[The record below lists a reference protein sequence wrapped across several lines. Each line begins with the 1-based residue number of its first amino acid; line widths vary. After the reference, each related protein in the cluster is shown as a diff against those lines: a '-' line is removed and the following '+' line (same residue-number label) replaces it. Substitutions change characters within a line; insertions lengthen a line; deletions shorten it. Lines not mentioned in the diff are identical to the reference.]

1 MRLLI
6 IYSLFI
12 IVCFA
17 GTNDICYKD
26 IVNKE
31 IVHEQL
37 ENLYFLKVSKDA
49 VITGHNIIDYNGFN
63 NIDRIKTYTTFKIN
77 F

>member
-12 IVCFA
+12 SVCLA
-17 GTNDICYKD
+17 DTNDINYKD
-26 IVNKE
+26 LTAKE
-31 IVHEQL
+31 NTHEQL
-37 ENLYFLKVSKDA
+37 ENLYFLKVSKDK
-49 VITGHNIIDYNGFN
+49 VITGHNIIDYNGFS
-63 NIDRIKTYTTFKIN
+63 NIDRVKTYTTFKIN

>member
-17 GTNDICYKD
+17 GTNDISYKD

-37 ENLYFLKVSKDA
+37 ENLYFLKISKDT

-63 NIDRIKTYTTFKIN
+63 NIDRVKTYTTFKIN

>member
-1 MRLLI
+1 MKLLI
-6 IYSLFI
+6 IYSIFI
-12 IVCFA
+12 SVCLA
-17 GTNDICYKD
+17 DTNDISYKD
-26 IVNKE
+26 IVIKE
-31 IVHEQL
+31 VVHEQL

-63 NIDRIKTYTTFKIN
+63 NIDRVKTYTTFKIN